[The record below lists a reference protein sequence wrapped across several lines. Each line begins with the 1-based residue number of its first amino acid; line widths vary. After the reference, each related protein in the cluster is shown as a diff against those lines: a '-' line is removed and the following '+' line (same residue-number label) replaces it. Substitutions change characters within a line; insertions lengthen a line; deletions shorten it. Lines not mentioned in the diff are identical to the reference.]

1 MLRELH
7 TAEGPD
13 TSRRQRAG
21 AGLLV
26 AAVIVGIIVIGV
38 MALRPGT
45 TAAPPVAP
53 GQPTVSATP
62 TPTLDRQ
69 NYAFPAALSA
79 AVPASW
85 DKRVYS
91 GGVDFQSP
99 KGPGIT
105 LIMDPTPFGAGKP
118 KDLTAESFAQW
129 LASRPYLE
137 STQVVAT
144 RVSGYPAWQ
153 VDVRL
158 LDSATATSVCQ
169 PSIPDCIQMVK
180 MPFAETPTGISH
192 GQVGRMLFVQYPA
205 GRIVWVYEW
214 DAGEATADNLPGVL
228 GVLQPVF
235 ESIQLGPITG

>member
-7 TAEGPD
+7 TAERPD

-26 AAVIVGIIVIGV
+26 AAVVIGIIAIGL
-38 MALRPGT
+38 MALRPAT
-45 TAAPPVAP
+45 QSAPPVAP
-53 GQPTVSATP
+53 VPPTVSATP
-62 TPTLDRQ
+62 APTVDTQ
-69 NYAFPAALSA
+69 KYSFPATLSA

-99 KGPGIT
+99 SGPGIT

-158 LDSATATSVCQ
+158 LDSAAATSVCQ
-169 PSIPDCIQMVK
+169 PDIPDCVLMVK
-180 MPFAETPTGISH
+180 MPFTETPTGIAH
-192 GQVGRMLFVQYPA
+192 AQVGRMIFVQYPA

-228 GVLQPVF
+228 AVLKPVF
-235 ESIQLGPITG
+235 DSIQLGPITS